1 MNENILIAIAWP
13 YANADIHVG
22 NITGS
27 HLPGDIVARYHRLRG
42 RNVLMVSGADAHGT
56 PITIKADQL
65 GKTPMQVYESYQPRF
80 VELFERLG
88 ISYDLFTS
96 THTENHFE
104 IAQKVFVTLLEN
116 GYLHTEI
123 SKQWFSEKQ
132 QRFLPDRYVVGT
144 CYLCGAERQRSDQCE
159 LCGQILD
166 PEKLIDPISI
176 IDEST
181 PVLKET
187 EHYYLDLRSLE
198 PKIRD
203 FLLEREDYWRSN
215 VMRQSL
221 GNIESVGLK
230 PTSITRD
237 LQWGIPVPLKGWEN
251 KVLYVWFEAVMG
263 YLSATIEWSSLHEKP
278 NAWRD
283 WWTNPDAKA
292 FYFIGKDNI
301 TFHAVTWPAELL
313 GMDTGFDAH
322 MGAKIPQ
329 ALNLPY
335 NVPANEFM
343 NLEGRKISGSANWAV
358 WGLDILDRYD
368 ADAIRYYLTVTMPE
382 TRDTD
387 WDWEDFFNRNNSELL
402 ATWGNLA
409 NRVLSFTYKNWD
421 GVIPAPEEL
430 RDSDKELLQKIS
442 DGFDAVAEKI
452 EKVEL
457 RNALGQIMD
466 LATEVN
472 KYLDVHAPW
481 FEIKTDR
488 GQAEKS
494 VFTAIQAIEWL
505 NVMFEI
511 GRASCRERVSRCV

>member
-203 FLLEREDYWRSN
+203 FLLEREDYWRPN

-221 GNIESVGLK
+221 GNIRSVGLK

-263 YLSATIEWSSLHEKP
+263 YLSATIEWSSLHGKP

-292 FYFIGKDNI
+292 FISLVRI
-301 TFHAVTWPAELL
+301 
-313 GMDTGFDAH
+313 
-322 MGAKIPQ
+322 I
-329 ALNLPY
+329 LPS
-335 NVPANEFM
+335 M
-343 NLEGRKISGSANWAV
+343 R
-358 WGLDILDRYD
+358 
-368 ADAIRYYLTVTMPE
+368 
-382 TRDTD
+382 
-387 WDWEDFFNRNNSELL
+387 
-402 ATWGNLA
+402 
-409 NRVLSFTYKNWD
+409 
-421 GVIPAPEEL
+421 
-430 RDSDKELLQKIS
+430 
-442 DGFDAVAEKI
+442 
-452 EKVEL
+452 
-457 RNALGQIMD
+457 
-466 LATEVN
+466 
-472 KYLDVHAPW
+472 
-481 FEIKTDR
+481 
-488 GQAEKS
+488 
-494 VFTAIQAIEWL
+494 
-505 NVMFEI
+505 
-511 GRASCRERVSRCV
+511 

>member
-203 FLLEREDYWRSN
+203 F
-215 VMRQSL
+215 
-221 GNIESVGLK
+221 
-230 PTSITRD
+230 
-237 LQWGIPVPLKGWEN
+237 
-251 KVLYVWFEAVMG
+251 FC
-263 YLSATIEWSSLHEKP
+263 
-278 NAWRD
+278 
-283 WWTNPDAKA
+283 
-292 FYFIGKDNI
+292 
-301 TFHAVTWPAELL
+301 
-313 GMDTGFDAH
+313 
-322 MGAKIPQ
+322 
-329 ALNLPY
+329 
-335 NVPANEFM
+335 
-343 NLEGRKISGSANWAV
+343 
-358 WGLDILDRYD
+358 
-368 ADAIRYYLTVTMPE
+368 
-382 TRDTD
+382 
-387 WDWEDFFNRNNSELL
+387 
-402 ATWGNLA
+402 
-409 NRVLSFTYKNWD
+409 
-421 GVIPAPEEL
+421 
-430 RDSDKELLQKIS
+430 
-442 DGFDAVAEKI
+442 
-452 EKVEL
+452 
-457 RNALGQIMD
+457 
-466 LATEVN
+466 
-472 KYLDVHAPW
+472 
-481 FEIKTDR
+481 
-488 GQAEKS
+488 
-494 VFTAIQAIEWL
+494 L
-505 NVMFEI
+505 NVKTT
-511 GRASCRERVSRCV
+511 GDRT